1 MWITLFVLICQIAG
15 LLTAVHAIMGVRTS
29 QGAIAWAIS
38 LITFPYL
45 AVPAY
50 WELGRSKFNGY
61 VTARRMD
68 VAAVKMEVERF
79 AANLSARN
87 LIARPDLVLLQMKME
102 NSQGA
107 LKDVPANIN
116 YATQGQP
123 KHRRPRSAAL
133 QP

>member
-1 MWITLFVLICQIAG
+1 MPRMILMSRKQI
-15 LLTAVHAIMGVRTS
+15 R
-29 QGAIAWAIS
+29 W
-38 LITFPYL
+38 
-45 AVPAY
+45 
-50 WELGRSKFNGY
+50 
-61 VTARRMD
+61 
-68 VAAVKMEVERF
+68 AAVATF
-79 AANLSARN
+79 IGAAIYVGSYLVLTLRGDYQFTQSGEFHYTTGLSVTDMLVWSPKDLWWQGGFKTITGDYTSRGDTAGY
-87 LIARPDLVLLQMKME
+87 LVLLQMKME